1 MPLEVYL
8 FHESH
13 DICALNKGQ
22 PPVVAAITTIC
33 PWREGVKE
41 IEVEMEE
48 VEKVKVGDVDKGELD
63 DLTVYVEV
71 GLQREGD
78 KGDVWQRGCLAAG
91 REERRQV
98 MAPVLA
104 SNNKKKTD

>member
-41 IEVEMEE
+41 IEVEME
-48 VEKVKVGDVDKGELD
+48 
-63 DLTVYVEV
+63 TTIHHHYH
-71 GLQREGD
+71 
-78 KGDVWQRGCLAAG
+78 
-91 REERRQV
+91 
-98 MAPVLA
+98 PHFF
-104 SNNKKKTD
+104 

>member
-41 IEVEMEE
+41 IEVEM
-48 VEKVKVGDVDKGELD
+48 
-63 DLTVYVEV
+63 
-71 GLQREGD
+71 
-78 KGDVWQRGCLAAG
+78 
-91 REERRQV
+91 
-98 MAPVLA
+98 
-104 SNNKKKTD
+104 

>member
-78 KGDVWQRGCLAAG
+78 KGDVWQLEGGGDAPGHGSRSGLKQQ
-91 REERRQV
+91 EERR
-98 MAPVLA
+98 
-104 SNNKKKTD
+104 TDL